1 MARVLI
7 TEKFAERG
15 LKNLADAGHQADV
28 QLDLDPEAL
37 LGAIVGAHALIVRSA
52 TQVTAEVLE
61 AGTDLVVVG
70 RAGIGLDN
78 VDVEAA
84 TRRGVMVVN
93 APESNVLSAAEHAM
107 ALLLAQARNVPQ
119 AHAALM
125 AGKWER
131 SKWEGVE
138 LHGKTLGVVGLGRI
152 GALVAQRALAFG
164 MRLCAYDP
172 YVSPDRARH
181 MGVEML
187 SLDDLVAE
195 SDFLTIHLPK
205 TAETTGL
212 IGAEL
217 LAKAKPGIRI
227 VNAARGGIVD
237 EQALADALP
246 SGRVGGAAFDV
257 FATEP
262 CTDSPIFAFSSVVAT
277 PHLGA
282 STAEAQDKAG
292 VTIAEQVNLALAGD
306 FVPFAVNVAASE
318 VSETVRP
325 FLRLAEQLGR
335 CFACLNDGLPERLE
349 VEYQGGLAS
358 TNTSILT
365 LAVLKGIFS
374 AGTEE
379 PVSYVNAPQ
388 LATERGL
395 EVREASTA
403 TAPRLRQPHHPA
415 FTRALH
421 RRDVDGPALR
431 GAHRARRRPQRRG
444 APGRAHAHRA
454 QRRPSRDDRGGGR
467 GPRRGGRVDL
477 VDGRRSLPHRG
488 HRPHGPVHR
497 RSHPRRH
504 LRHPA
509 GDRRDSRHPP
519 HHLRLI
525 PPSGPE
531 RARRGAAGAV

>member
-7 TEKFAERG
+7 TEKLAERG
-15 LKNLADAGHQADV
+15 LDLLRHAGHDV
-28 QLDLDPEAL
+28 DVRLDLSPEEL
-37 LGAIVGAHALIVRSA
+37 LGVIGGAQALIVRSA
-52 TQVTAEVLE
+52 TQVTADVLA
-61 AGTDLVVVG
+61 AGAELTVVG

-78 VDVEAA
+78 VDVETA
-84 TRRGVMVVN
+84 TQRGVMVVN

-107 ALLLAQARNVPQ
+107 ALLLAQARNIPQ
-119 AHAALM
+119 AHAALV

-181 MGVEML
+181 MGVEL
-187 SLDDLVAE
+187 LPLDELVAE

-205 TAETTGL
+205 TAETAGL
-212 IGAEL
+212 IGADL

-227 VNAARGGIVD
+227 VNAARGGILD
-237 EQALADALP
+237 EEALADALRA
-246 SGRVGGAAFDV
+246 GTVGGAAIDV
-257 FATEP
+257 FASEP
-262 CTDSPIFAFSSVVAT
+262 CTDSPLFSFANVVVT

-325 FLRLAEQLGR
+325 FLRLAEELGR

-349 VEYQGGLAS
+349 VEYQGGLAGY
-358 TNTSILT
+358 NTSILT
-365 LAVLKGIFS
+365 LAVLKGIF
-374 AGTEE
+374 ATGTEE

-388 LATERGL
+388 LAEQRGL
-395 EVREASTA
+395 EVREVSTT
-403 TAPRLRQPHHPA
+403 TARDYVNLVTLRSPGHSIAGTLSGPRAEPRIVHVDDHAVEVPPAEHMLIVRNDDRPGMIGVVGTVLGEAGVSISSMDVDPSRTEGTALMVLSTDRFVPDEAFDRLRG
-415 FTRALH
+415 TGGILDIH
-421 RRDVDGPALR
+421 RITCV
-431 GAHRARRRPQRRG
+431 
-444 APGRAHAHRA
+444 
-454 QRRPSRDDRGGGR
+454 
-467 GPRRGGRVDL
+467 
-477 VDGRRSLPHRG
+477 
-488 HRPHGPVHR
+488 
-497 RSHPRRH
+497 
-504 LRHPA
+504 
-509 GDRRDSRHPP
+509 
-519 HHLRLI
+519 
-525 PPSGPE
+525 
-531 RARRGAAGAV
+531 